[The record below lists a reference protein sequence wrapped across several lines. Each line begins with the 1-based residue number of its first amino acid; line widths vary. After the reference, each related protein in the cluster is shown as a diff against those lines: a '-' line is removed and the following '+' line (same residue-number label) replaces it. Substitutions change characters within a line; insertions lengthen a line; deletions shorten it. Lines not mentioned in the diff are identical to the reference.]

1 MSLLL
6 TYLLITYCNHIFGR
20 VVVNVKKTKMMISC
34 ENAAKPSFLV
44 LFIERVL
51 TVIPSYASF
60 AGVGCIRDAAILE
73 VN

>member
-1 MSLLL
+1 
-6 TYLLITYCNHIFGR
+6 
-20 VVVNVKKTKMMISC
+20 MMISC

-60 AGVGCIRDAAILE
+60 AGVGCIRDAAVLE
-73 VN
+73 VKWNTIASLNVSDQA

>member
-1 MSLLL
+1 
-6 TYLLITYCNHIFGR
+6 
-20 VVVNVKKTKMMISC
+20 MMISC

-60 AGVGCIRDAAILE
+60 AGVGCIRDAAVLE
-73 VN
+73 VNWNTIASLNVSDQA